1 MSGVDGPP
9 TSGSGDVPG
18 PHEGTAVEGSSDSVV
33 HVSLGTRGPL
43 RSEPPWVRW
52 PADRTYEWRRVFAE
66 TFGTFLLV
74 LVASGG
80 AVVDAVHPGS
90 VPLDARVVAP
100 GLMVMAIIY
109 FMGMVSGAH
118 LNPAVTLSFAA
129 RGNFPWNRVP
139 GYVIAQL
146 AGAVLAA
153 LFLRAMFGNVAH
165 LGATL
170 PTGTPLGKAVVIES
184 VLTLGLVSVI
194 LGTASGAR
202 NIGANAAI
210 AVGGYIALAG
220 LWAAPVTGGSMNPA
234 RSLGPALVSGSWEGW
249 WVYLV
254 GPVVGGLLAV
264 GVAWV
269 LRGPPSRAADTAAQG
284 DLFVVRGPEG
294 TLSGGM
300 VGEAGGVPGHGGAPT
315 AP

>member
-1 MSGVDGPP
+1 MSGTEGMPRP
-9 TSGSGDVPG
+9 AAGDAPG
-18 PHEGTAVEGSSDSVV
+18 PHEGAAVQRGDDSIF
-33 HVSLGTRGPL
+33 HGFLGGRGPL
-43 RSEPPWVRW
+43 RSEPPWVRS
-52 PADRTYEWRRVFAE
+52 PADRTYEWRRLFAE
-66 TFGTFLLV
+66 VFGTFLLV
-74 LVASGG
+74 LVAAGG
-80 AVVDAVHPGS
+80 PVVDAVHPGS
-90 VPLDARVVAP
+90 VPLDAAVVAP
-100 GLMVMAIIY
+100 GLMVMAVIY

-118 LNPAVTLSFAA
+118 LNPAVTLSFAT
-129 RGNFPWNRVP
+129 RGNFPWSRVP
-139 GYVIAQL
+139 GYVAAQL
-146 AGAVLAA
+146 IGATLAA

-170 PTGTPLGKAVVIES
+170 PMGTPLGKAAVIEA

-202 NIGANAAI
+202 NVGANAAI

-254 GPVVGGLLAV
+254 GPVIGGLLAV
-264 GVAWV
+264 GVAWI

-284 DLFVVRGPEG
+284 DHPVGAGPAGDPE
-294 TLSGGM
+294 
-300 VGEAGGVPGHGGAPT
+300 VGDRS
-315 AP
+315 